1 MGDDTDFSW
10 QPIKPEQAGEWT
22 ALLAAIEVADQ
33 ENEHFSEQDVLE
45 EFADPVADFP
55 RGSIG
60 AWAGRVMVAYA
71 TLTPAQA
78 ADPVHQL
85 SQLGGVHPDYRGRGL
100 GTRLLDWAEQAAL
113 PLHQERHPGRPLAL
127 AGGCTSRNTEAIAL
141 YAAHGYRQTRWFHQM
156 TMDLSGPVPVGPV
169 PAGVAIAGYTAERA
183 EDARLVRNE
192 AFRDHWG
199 STETTTERWTH
210 FASSGAFRP
219 ALSFVAYADGEPL
232 AIVLGQ
238 EYDAYREA
246 TGQRDFHIPL
256 VGTRRAGR
264 GRGIASALLVR
275 ALATARAAGFATASL
290 GVDADSPT
298 GAVGLYER
306 LGFAV
311 RNTWIV
317 QLKTLLEAPADPG

>member
-1 MGDDTDFSW
+1 MGNDGGFGW
-10 QPIKPEQAGEWT
+10 RPIEPEQAGDWA
-22 ALLAAIEVADQ
+22 ALLAAIEGADQ
-33 ENEHFSEQDVLE
+33 EDEHFSEQDLLE

-55 RGSIG
+55 RGSVG
-60 AWAGRVMVAYA
+60 VWAGPAMVAYA
-71 TLTPAQA
+71 ALTPAQA
-78 ADPVHQL
+78 ADPVHKL
-85 SQLGGVHPDYRGRGL
+85 SQYGGVHPDYRGRGL
-100 GTRLLDWAEQAAL
+100 GPRLLDWAQQAAL
-113 PLHQERHPGRPLAL
+113 PLHQERHPGRPLTL
-127 AGGCTSRNTEAIAL
+127 SGSCSSRNTGAVAL
-141 YAAHGYRQTRWFHQM
+141 YAAHGYRQARWFHQM
-156 TMDLSGPVPVGPV
+156 TMDLSAPVPEAPV
-169 PAGVAIAGYTAERA
+169 PAGVEIAGYTAERA
-183 EDARLVRNE
+183 QDARLVRNE

-199 STETTTERWTH
+199 STETTAERWAH
-210 FASSGAFRP
+210 FASSRTFRP
-219 ALSFVAYADGEPL
+219 ALSFVAYADREPL

-306 LGFAV
+306 LGFAA